1 MRVRYHQ
8 ILLNFYLCNYSSN
21 NKTAISNNLWKNLI
35 NGFKA
40 NFIHPLDN
48 KISLRAVTMQ
58 SMDAAILR
66 SIIETSIEI
75 Y

>member
-48 KISLRAVTMQ
+48 KIGLRAVTM
-58 SMDAAILR
+58 
-66 SIIETSIEI
+66 
-75 Y
+75 